1 MSIAI
6 QSTRPAAAA
15 LVIAL
20 ALCGAAGRAAADDGC
35 IDFKWDVSKE
45 RALFAGPPTPAAS
58 GKDAKSAP
66 LIVPNRLYQLTLA
79 AQEDVAFSA
88 PPAKR
93 AAAPSAFAGLATL
106 KIAAPGSY
114 RIAVDVP
121 VWIDVVAGANL
132 VAAKDFEGQHSCA
145 APHKIVEFDLVA
157 GQSFVLQFSNGASE
171 NILLT
176 VTPSPPRKF

>member
-1 MSIAI
+1 MTMR
-6 QSTRPAAAA
+6 STRPAAAA
-15 LVIAL
+15 RVLAL
-20 ALCGAAGRAAADDGC
+20 ALCGAALCARADDAC

-45 RALFAGPPTPAAS
+45 RALFAGVPAALAS

-66 LIVPNRLYQLTLA
+66 LIVPNRLYKLTLA
-79 AQEDVAFSA
+79 AQDQVAFSA
-88 PPAKR
+88 PPAKQ
-93 AAAPSAFAGLATL
+93 AAASSAFAGLAML

-114 RIAVDVP
+114 RIAVDAP

-145 APHKIVEFDLVA
+145 APHKIVEFELVA
-157 GQSFVLQFSNGASE
+157 SQRFVLQFSNGAGD
-171 NILLT
+171 NVLLT